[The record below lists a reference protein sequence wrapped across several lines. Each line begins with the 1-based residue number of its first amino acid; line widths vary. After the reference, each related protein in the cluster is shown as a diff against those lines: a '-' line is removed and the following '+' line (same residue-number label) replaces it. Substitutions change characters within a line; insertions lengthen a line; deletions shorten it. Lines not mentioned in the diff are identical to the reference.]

1 MKSKGTA
8 CVLEDIRND
17 IEVRDYNDSHRAF
30 ASLKQADDAVA
41 LDTTAMS
48 VDEVTAHMLNIIN
61 GKRV

>member
-1 MKSKGTA
+1 M
-8 CVLEDIRND
+8 LEDIRND

-30 ASLKQADDAVA
+30 APLKQADDAVA